1 MIDGALN
8 GLQRVLLLMAGEA
21 AAEHH
26 RRSLGDDDNAFADF
40 TAKQI
45 SRGGFTAPW
54 SSRENDA
61 ATVIVVK
68 ACICLR

>member
-1 MIDGALN
+1 MT
-8 GLQRVLLLMAGEA
+8 GEA

-45 SRGGFTAPW
+45 SRGGFTASW
-54 SSRENDA
+54 SSGENDA